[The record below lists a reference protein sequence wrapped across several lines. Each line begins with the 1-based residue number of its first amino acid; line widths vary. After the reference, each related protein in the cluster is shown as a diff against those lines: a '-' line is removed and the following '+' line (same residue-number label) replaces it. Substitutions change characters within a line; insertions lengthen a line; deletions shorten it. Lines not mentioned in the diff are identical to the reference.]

1 MKKISN
7 FLRLQEDESS
17 AERQK
22 LELLKQLQEK
32 KQQFEAYEKE
42 KKKTSLTL
50 QDQDSDMADIDH
62 ETFPGNKNVFLSS
75 KVIGLKILRKPLS

>member
-62 ETFPGNKNVFLSS
+62 ETFPGN
-75 KVIGLKILRKPLS
+75 